1 MSAATVQ
8 PRADGPIE
16 HGLLVGTVAAL
27 CEVERWTEVDHFARF
42 TRVVV
47 QQ

>member
-1 MSAATVQ
+1 MSAATIQ

-27 CEVERWTEVDHFARF
+27 FREVPT
-42 TRVVV
+42 
-47 QQ
+47 

>member
-1 MSAATVQ
+1 MGAATIQ

-27 CEVERWTEVDHFARF
+27 SISDL
-42 TRVVV
+42 
-47 QQ
+47 